1 MGSPKQEL
9 GGSIRIDRSP
19 EYTLEETLQGY
30 TCLSCGSARLPEP
43 PFQAPVCWGDAGSPG
58 ISLGQ
63 SLHVCATSSQGLFF
77 LGESVKLL
85 SRLEQVTGELW
96 RGSAR
101 KMWGP
106 GFLGIN

>member
-9 GGSIRIDRSP
+9 GGSIRIGMPLRKPKRDTHACHVAQP
-19 EYTLEETLQGY
+19 GCQNL
-30 TCLSCGSARLPEP
+30 LSKPQCAG
-43 PFQAPVCWGDAGSPG
+43 GDAGSPG
-58 ISLGQ
+58 VSLGQ
-63 SLHVCATSSQGLFF
+63 SLHVCAISSQGLFF

-101 KMWGP
+101 KMWGSDS
-106 GFLGIN
+106 